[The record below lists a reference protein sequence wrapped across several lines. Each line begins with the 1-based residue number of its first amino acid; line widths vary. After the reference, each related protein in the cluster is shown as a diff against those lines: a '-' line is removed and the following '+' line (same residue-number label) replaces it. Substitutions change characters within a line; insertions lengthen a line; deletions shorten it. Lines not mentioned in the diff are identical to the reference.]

1 MVAIIFSDAM
11 YLACLCDLPRSL
23 NCIYTFKHG
32 TQNKQEIKKNNK
44 REYSTIFITKSE
56 RD

>member
-32 TQNKQEIKKNNK
+32 TQNKQENKKINK